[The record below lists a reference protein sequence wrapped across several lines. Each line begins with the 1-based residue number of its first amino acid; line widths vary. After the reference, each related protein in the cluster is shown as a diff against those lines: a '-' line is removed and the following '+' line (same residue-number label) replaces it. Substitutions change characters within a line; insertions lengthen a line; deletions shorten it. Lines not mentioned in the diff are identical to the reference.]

1 MIIRSIVAATTL
13 AVMACAHADLHQ
25 FVHDGTMK
33 IDAGAKRSAMLHVNC
48 STDADGGALAIE
60 LVATDANTRKDFDY
74 DNFEGPDA
82 PAGGKAL
89 SQVAWTT
96 AAGTTQIAH
105 AAAGWYAPEPA
116 QAFMFGISQL
126 SHHREEPA
134 RLLNAI
140 RDEPG
145 TLVWTQNGFDD
156 GKRQLVARFELN
168 AAAVKRLHDAAA
180 VCLPQN
186 LPPNKNK

>member
-1 MIIRSIVAATTL
+1 MVVRPVLAAATL
-13 AVMACAHADLHQ
+13 AMMACAHAELHQ
-25 FVHDGTMK
+25 FVHDGTLK
-33 IDAGAKRSAMLHVNC
+33 IDTGTERGAVLHVNC
-48 STDADGGALAIE
+48 SPDADGGALAIE
-60 LVATDANTRKDFDY
+60 LVATEANTRKDFDY

-89 SQVAWTT
+89 SHVAWST
-96 AAGTTQIAH
+96 ATGTTQIDH

-116 QAFMFGISQL
+116 QSFMFGISQL

-145 TLVWTQNGFDD
+145 TLVWTQTGFDNA
-156 GKRQLVARFELN
+156 KHQLVARFELDS
-168 AAAVKRLHDAAA
+168 ASVKRLHDAAA

-186 LPPNKNK
+186 MPTKKPM